1 MKSKF
6 ISTPIFYAN
15 AEPHLGHAY
24 ASVLTDCLHRYD
36 VIFDNP
42 SGKNFFVTGMDE
54 HGQKIYEKAK
64 SENKTPKELVDDI
77 AKIFINLDEKLNVK
91 YDRFIR
97 TTDKDHKIA
106 VQKLWTKLVSSGDLY
121 KKEYE
126 GLYCVGCE
134 GFKTVKDLNEEG
146 LCPDHLKAPIILKE
160 NNWFF
165 KLSKYQDFLKDK
177 IENDI
182 VKIIPESRKKEILS
196 FMSEGLQD
204 ISFSRSKE
212 VMSWGIDVPGDDTQV
227 MYVWCDA
234 LTNYITAAGYGDESA
249 DFDINW
255 TNAETTHIIGK
266 DILRFHALY
275 WPAMLESVGLSLPK
289 NILVHGLIKSGG
301 VKMSKS
307 LGNGITPDE
316 ILSEYIKVN
325 QVINPDTNLIENK
338 SILEEAFQSEV
349 FRYFF
354 LKNISPFD
362 DGDYTLGRM
371 KELYNADLSNGIG
384 NLVSRTMRLSEKYL
398 ETRIDFPQIDMKVN
412 HSEYVD
418 AFDNFDVKSA
428 FDYVFKL
435 VKSADLYMQEN
446 EPFKVIKVD
455 ELRGKEMLENLRVQ
469 IYTIARLLNPFI
481 PETSKI
487 IKEIVKQNK
496 MPIKS
501 LFPKYE

>member
-1 MKSKF
+1 MSKSRF

-15 AEPHLGHAY
+15 GEPHLGHAY
-24 ASVLTDCLHRYD
+24 VSILADSLHRYD
-36 VIFDNP
+36 IAFANID
-42 SGKNFFVTGMDE
+42 GQNFFVTGMDE

-64 SENKTPKELVDDI
+64 SQNKTPKELVDEI
-77 AKIFINLDEKLNVK
+77 SEIFINLDDKLNIK

-97 TTDKDHKIA
+97 TTDVDHK
-106 VQKLWTKLVSSGDLY
+106 VSTQKLWRKLVESGDLY

-134 GFKTVKDLNEEG
+134 GFKTEKDLDENG

-165 KLSKYQDFLKDK
+165 RLSKYQDFLKEK
-177 IENDI
+177 IESDEL
-182 VKIIPESRKKEILS
+182 KIIPETRKKEILS

-234 LTNYITAAGYGDESA
+234 LTNYITAAGYADDAA
-249 DFDINW
+249 DFDTNW
-255 TNAETTHIIGK
+255 TNAQTTHVIGK

-275 WPAMLESVGLSLPK
+275 WPAMLQSAGIALPK
-289 NILVHGLIKSGG
+289 NILVHGLIKSAG

-307 LGNGITPDE
+307 LGNGVTPDE
-316 ILSEYIKVN
+316 ILDEYKKVN
-325 QVINPDTNLIENK
+325 QEINKVENK
-338 SILEEAFQSEV
+338 SILEDYFQSEV

-362 DGDYTLGRM
+362 DGDYTRDRM
-371 KELYNADLSNGIG
+371 KELYNADLANGIG
-384 NLVSRTMRLSEKYL
+384 NLVSRVMRLSEKYL
-398 ETRIDFPQIDMKVN
+398 EIKTEFTQIDMQAE
-412 HSEYVD
+412 HPEYVN

-435 VKSADLYMQEN
+435 VKNADLYMQEN
-446 EPFKVIKVD
+446 EPFKVIKIN
-455 ELRGKEMLENLRVQ
+455 EEKGREMLEDLREQ
-469 IYTIARLLNPFI
+469 IYTIARLLNPFM
-481 PETSKI
+481 PETSKSIEEI
-487 IKEIVKQNK
+487 IKQNK
-496 MPIKS
+496 MPAKS